1 MVIMK
6 GKIMDNNFFE
16 QWFGSGMKQQPK
28 KQPETDRDKEKIL
41 NDLWWE
47 YEDYVNELKEKGY
60 KVLRNSEGNHKLVL
74 DK

>member
-1 MVIMK
+1 
-6 GKIMDNNFFE
+6 MDNNFFN
-16 QWFGSGMKQQPK
+16 QWFGSGVKQQSK

-47 YEDYVNELKEKGY
+47 YEDYVNELKENGY